1 MPKILKRIMMSK
13 LNLLWILLLGLVG
26 GNLIAQEN
34 NPISTATPFLT
45 ISPDSRGSALGD
57 AGAATSPDI
66 SSQYW
71 NAAKYPFLEDEA
83 GFSFSYTPWLR
94 ELVNDIGLFYIVG
107 HYKVDERQ
115 SLSASVKYFSLG
127 DIQWTG
133 SDGNEMGTISPH
145 EFAIDG
151 AYSRLFSENLSGAV
165 TFRFIYSD
173 LSGGAVTGA
182 TTNQEAG
189 MAFATDIAVYYQKQ
203 VDWGAPI
210 DFSLGA
216 VASNV
221 GSKISYDNGDNN
233 YFLPATLRL
242 GTALGYEVDNYN
254 KVNFTLDLSKLMVPT
269 PQEDEDYFDKTEST
283 SVLKGVFESFNDA
296 PDGMSEEW
304 REVMISAGAEYVY
317 DQSFAIR
324 AGYFHEHETK
334 GNRKYFALG
343 GGFKMNVFGLDVSY
357 LIPMDNQSPLANTL
371 RFSLSFGLD
380 GINTLFNQ

>member
-1 MPKILKRIMMSK
+1 MMSR
-13 LNLLWILLLGLVG
+13 LNLLWLSLLVFIGSNLV
-26 GNLIAQEN
+26 AQEN

-45 ISPDSRGSALGD
+45 ISPDSRGSAMGD
-57 AGAATSPDI
+57 AGAATTPDI
-66 SSQYW
+66 ASQYW
-71 NAAKYPFLEDEA
+71 NAAKYPFLEDKA

-107 HYKVDERQ
+107 QYKVDERQ
-115 SLSASVKYFSLG
+115 SLSASLKYFSLG

-133 SDGNEMGTISPH
+133 LDGNDNGTISPN
-145 EFAIDG
+145 EFAIDA
-151 AYSRLFSENLSGAV
+151 AYSRLFSEHLSGAV

-173 LSGGAVTGA
+173 LSGGAVSG
-182 TTNQEAG
+182 TTDNQEPG
-189 MAFATDIAVYYQKQ
+189 MAFATDIAVYYQNQ

-210 DFSLGA
+210 DLSFGA
-216 VASNV
+216 VASNI
-221 GSKISYDNGDNN
+221 GSKISYNNGDNN

-242 GTALGYEVDNYN
+242 GTAMGYEVDRYN

-269 PQEDEDYFDKTEST
+269 RQRDADGNLEDYFEKTENTST
-283 SVLKGVFESFNDA
+283 LKGVFESFNDA
-296 PDGMSEEW
+296 PDGMAEEW

-317 DQSFAIR
+317 DESFAIR

-334 GNRKYFALG
+334 GNRKYFAMG
-343 GGFKMNVFGLDVSY
+343 GGFNMNVFALDVSY

-380 GINTLFNQ
+380 GIESLFNQ